1 MNNSAIYFQK
11 KYINLLCAYMNLD
24 KQLTQCIMGWV
35 ERDSPMGNE
44 AAELGMEDAP
54 PPGEGGAVSAERAW
68 KKNVLFFQVTYDGM
82 NFRYSI

>member
-1 MNNSAIYFQK
+1 
-11 KYINLLCAYMNLD
+11 
-24 KQLTQCIMGWV
+24 
-35 ERDSPMGNE
+35 MGNE

-68 KKNVLFFQVTYDGM
+68 KKNVLFLQVTYDGM